1 MLNEQFILVFDANLT
16 KITNFTEK
24 VYYRPIEKADP
35 IELSININILE
46 WKFAWFLHITKGTT
60 LDGETFKVCKEF
72 LTISLSGTLVN
83 I

>member
-24 VYYRPIEKADP
+24 VYYRPIEKVDP

-46 WKFAWFLHITKGTT
+46 
-60 LDGETFKVCKEF
+60 
-72 LTISLSGTLVN
+72 
-83 I
+83 